1 MDTEV
6 SVIGLGAMGSAL
18 AGAFLTAGHSTTV
31 WNRTRDTAPP
41 LVVRGA
47 VEAAS
52 PGAAVAAA
60 PLVVVCLST
69 YEAVREVLSP
79 CAAGLAGRTLVN
91 FASGSPVQARD
102 AADRAGALGVRY
114 LDGAVLTTPSHV
126 GRPDSLQLYGGPRP
140 AFDGHRGVLAALGD
154 PVYLGDDPALPAVHD
169 IALLGLLWSTLTG
182 WLHGVALTGAD
193 GPGGGVSATAF
204 TGVAGRWMKTVG
216 RLMEECAPQ
225 VDAGEYPAGEF
236 PLGQHLML
244 MGLLRHA
251 GELRGVESGLPQ
263 AFLKLA
269 GRAVEDGHGADG
281 YARLIEYVRG
291 RAAR

>member
-6 SVIGLGAMGSAL
+6 SVVGLGAMGAAL
-18 AGAFLTAGHSTTV
+18 AGAFLAAGHSTTV
-31 WNRTRDTAPP
+31 WNRTRDKALP
-41 LVVRGA
+41 LVARGA

-52 PGAAVAAA
+52 PGAAVGAA

-91 FASGSPVQARD
+91 FTSGSPGHARD
-102 AADRAGALGVRY
+102 AADRARERNVHY
-114 LDGAVLTTPSHV
+114 LDAAVLMMPSGV

-140 AFDGHRGVLAALGD
+140 AFDAHRGVLAALGD
-154 PVYLGDDPALPAVHD
+154 PVHLGDDPALPAVHD
-169 IALLGLLWSTLTG
+169 VALLGLLWSTLTG

-193 GPGGGVSATAF
+193 GPGGGVSATAY
-204 TGVAGRWMKTVG
+204 TRVAGRWMRTVG
-216 RLMEECAPQ
+216 RLMEEYARQ
-225 VDAGEYPAGEF
+225 IDAGAYPAGEF
-236 PLGQHLML
+236 PLDQHLML
-244 MGLLRHA
+244 MGLLEHA
-251 GELRGVESGLPQ
+251 GEERGVESGLPRV
-263 AFLKLA
+263 FLGLA

-281 YARLIEYVRG
+281 YAHLIEYVRG